1 MPPIIAFD
9 LETTGLNPKND
20 AIIEIAMIKFDETGI
35 LERYTTLINP
45 GFSLPAES
53 VNITGITDVDLKDAP
68 FFSDIRPKILEFL
81 TEWTPLLGHNVDFD
95 ISFFREYGIDV
106 GARPL
111 LDTFRIAEIL
121 FFDAKSLN
129 LGSLLESFGKSFDG
143 AHRALADSEATI
155 ILFEHCIEEMKNATA
170 EKSMILSYLASAF
183 STDSAIGYVL
193 QYAGFPRK
201 AVSLN
206 QIQKLIID
214 RRRAVPELQ
223 FFHDEN
229 LDISWKEILKKG
241 GKRNMKTVQKGSNS
255 NADQDLEWSVQ
266 STYGEWEVADINLKN
281 EFFNSFLEERVEQ
294 GKMLDLTTHAFREKE
309 LLLIEAPT
317 GVGKTFAYGIPAI
330 ITSIQTGKPVYI
342 STNTKTLQDQIFEKD
357 IPAMRSLC
365 DAQEIG
371 DFSVT
376 KVKGRSNYLSIFL
389 FFEYIDENL
398 REEIEYIVVAKLLFW
413 LTKTEYGELDE
424 LSWYGQE
431 YSIIDKL
438 RSNDRRVLIPENP
451 YRKEEFLYRVRQDA
465 KTANIIIINHALL
478 LSETT
483 DDAPSKI
490 LPDIKFLVIDEVHN
504 LEAVA
509 TDALKSATTL
519 SDIEGALTGIDLI
532 IKRQKS
538 KPVADPFIFPELKEI
553 SESIVLNFGMT
564 FDVLYRY
571 LAFRVPQSQ
580 DNKYSQTLLE
590 PNFFKQEGVGGISRI
605 LDALADR
612 IHELITHLY
621 GAPEALYVQMDRP
634 ISSIEWALKILQTIF
649 REQEKDFIKIITLK
663 NGEISVSIT
672 PLHVGKVLDNRLYN
686 SLDAC
691 VATSATLSVHGDFSY
706 IEKSLSMQSFSKHVL
721 ASDFDYAS
729 QALLFIPSD
738 IGEIKNTIDRERIHD
753 FIGDILSIVRG
764 RTLGLFTSF
773 MSIKEV
779 FLQINPRL
787 KKEGVTLMTQGLS
800 GGRQRM
806 IEYFRQHSDSSA
818 LFGTD
823 SFWEGI
829 DIPGKNLETLII
841 YKFPFAVPTDPV
853 FIARSRLYRD
863 SFSEYSLPA
872 MIIKLRQG
880 LGRLIRTKTDKG
892 IIILLDSRINSAW
905 GEKVKA
911 GFPEGI
917 KIRSGTKEIFLEM
930 LKKKKM

>member
-1 MPPIIAFD
+1 M
-9 LETTGLNPKND
+9 
-20 AIIEIAMIKFDETGI
+20 
-35 LERYTTLINP
+35 
-45 GFSLPAES
+45 
-53 VNITGITDVDLKDAP
+53 
-68 FFSDIRPKILEFL
+68 
-81 TEWTPLLGHNVDFD
+81 
-95 ISFFREYGIDV
+95 
-106 GARPL
+106 
-111 LDTFRIAEIL
+111 
-121 FFDAKSLN
+121 
-129 LGSLLESFGKSFDG
+129 
-143 AHRALADSEATI
+143 
-155 ILFEHCIEEMKNATA
+155 
-170 EKSMILSYLASAF
+170 
-183 STDSAIGYVL
+183 
-193 QYAGFPRK
+193 
-201 AVSLN
+201 
-206 QIQKLIID
+206 
-214 RRRAVPELQ
+214 
-223 FFHDEN
+223 
-229 LDISWKEILKKG
+229 
-241 GKRNMKTVQKGSNS
+241 
-255 NADQDLEWSVQ
+255 
-266 STYGEWEVADINLKN
+266 
-281 EFFNSFLEERVEQ
+281 
-294 GKMLDLTTHAFREKE
+294 
-309 LLLIEAPT
+309 
-317 GVGKTFAYGIPAI
+317 
-330 ITSIQTGKPVYI
+330 
-342 STNTKTLQDQIFEKD
+342 
-357 IPAMRSLC
+357 
-365 DAQEIG
+365 
-371 DFSVT
+371 
-376 KVKGRSNYLSIFL
+376 
-389 FFEYIDENL
+389 
-398 REEIEYIVVAKLLFW
+398 
-413 LTKTEYGELDE
+413 
-424 LSWYGQE
+424 
-431 YSIIDKL
+431 
-438 RSNDRRVLIPENP
+438 
-451 YRKEEFLYRVRQDA
+451 
-465 KTANIIIINHALL
+465 
-478 LSETT
+478 
-483 DDAPSKI
+483 
-490 LPDIKFLVIDEVHN
+490 
-504 LEAVA
+504 
-509 TDALKSATTL
+509 
-519 SDIEGALTGIDLI
+519 
-532 IKRQKS
+532 
-538 KPVADPFIFPELKEI
+538 
-553 SESIVLNFGMT
+553 
-564 FDVLYRY
+564 
-571 LAFRVPQSQ
+571 
-580 DNKYSQTLLE
+580 
-590 PNFFKQEGVGGISRI
+590 
-605 LDALADR
+605 
-612 IHELITHLY
+612 
-621 GAPEALYVQMDRP
+621 
-634 ISSIEWALKILQTIF
+634 QTIF